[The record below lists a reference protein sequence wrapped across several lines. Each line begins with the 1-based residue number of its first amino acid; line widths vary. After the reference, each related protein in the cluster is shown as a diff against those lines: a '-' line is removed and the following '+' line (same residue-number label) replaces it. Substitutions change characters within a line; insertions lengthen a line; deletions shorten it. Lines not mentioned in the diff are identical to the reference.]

1 MYEQLYSI
9 NEDPFSLFDALVV
22 PVTVAFILIGG
33 TIGILWD
40 RYKKKEYKNMLFGM
54 AFILFILFQLKFF
67 VSIAFIENQQ
77 KNRLTEILNSLNAKE
92 VEGEI
97 KEFIARNS
105 LKKIQESFVVD
116 GIKFT
121 YSRALNTG
129 AYVRKNDHLEEGQ
142 YVRIFYV
149 YDKNW
154 DMNLILK
161 LEIKNKK
168 TTITKEPIKQRKPM
182 TTQILDENN
191 EKLQEEL
198 RVFYEKFFSDELHK
212 ALASSQNLH
221 NPTFDPLIDAF
232 PFAIRSTASYKKI
245 EQKFK
250 KNGYKIKG
258 KIEFEK
264 FHTSSTKTSYGF
276 HFSPLFFRPIP
287 IEESNS
293 NNEKVFFECR
303 EIIDVKLTPYF
314 TKRKHFIKNN
324 ECMSKDDSLIINSKT
339 KKSIELTGYG
349 TAIKKFSV
357 ADQEILQVNSH
368 MGTHTNGV
376 SFFFIEKNG
385 DLKLMKNGVMT
396 SDVGDPKVMLN
407 NGIEVKT
414 QYSKDEKLCRYLFE
428 DTFTYDKKNKTFL
441 KTKNGFKLL
450 KRCADDS

>member
-1 MYEQLYSI
+1 MKKTLLFISILAIGLYYI
-9 NEDPFSLFDALVV
+9 NEKTHWITNYTTSKVKTIQKEIVTTNTVINGYPWLEGDWAGELFFHAEDKNISASLSYHNGVV
-22 PVTVAFILIGG
+22 NVSFPNHCEGEGFILDKINNSLSVSAQNK
-33 TIGILWD
+33 T
-40 RYKKKEYKNMLFGM
+40 
-54 AFILFILFQLKFF
+54 FQLNPIKGDRII
-67 VSIAFIENQQ
+67 S
-77 KNRLTEILNSLNAKE
+77 KNFKSLTD
-92 VEGEI
+92 I
-97 KEFIARNS
+97 KVIY
-105 LKKIQESFVVD
+105 IQYYEDSKLA
-116 GIKFT
+116 GW
-121 YSRALNTG
+121 
-129 AYVRKNDHLEEGQ
+129 LE
-142 YVRIFYV
+142 
-149 YDKNW
+149 
-154 DMNLILK
+154 
-161 LEIKNKK
+161 K
-168 TTITKEPIKQRKPM
+168 TTITKEPVKTKKLM
-182 TTQILDENN
+182 TTQMLDANN

-221 NPTFDPLIDAF
+221 NPTFTPLIDAF
-232 PFAIRSTASYKKI
+232 PFAIRSTESYKKI

-250 KNGYKIKG
+250 KNGYKIEN

-264 FHTSSTKTSYGF
+264 FHTSSTKTNYGF

-287 IEESNS
+287 IERNNS

-349 TAIKKFSV
+349 TAIKKFSLS
-357 ADQEILQVNSH
+357 DQEILQINSH

-396 SDVGDPKVMLN
+396 SDVADPKVMLN

-441 KTKNGFKLL
+441 KTKKRFQLL
-450 KRCADDS
+450 KRCADD